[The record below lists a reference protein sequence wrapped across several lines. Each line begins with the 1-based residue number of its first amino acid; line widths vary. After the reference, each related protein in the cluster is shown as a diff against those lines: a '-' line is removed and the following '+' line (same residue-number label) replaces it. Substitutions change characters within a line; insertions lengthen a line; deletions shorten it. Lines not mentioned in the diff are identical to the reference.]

1 MTNNPMNMS
10 TEVSMVAPLEGWL
23 YKFQY
28 WFAQAWKDAG
38 GSVIQDVGMHHKIRA
53 IFGRIFGQSI
63 GSPRGRVI
71 VLGCHRI
78 ESMAWPWCWRY
89 EIVPMMWDLWP
100 ENFNY
105 FIRFLKRNRVK
116 LCFVT
121 ASRNVTKIQAACPD
135 VKVVWVPEGI
145 NAAAYP
151 VGGGLAA
158 RTIDVLNYGRQVSW
172 INEAIESYNFGRP
185 INHVYQRGPEFLF
198 KDFDSLAAGI
208 RDAKM
213 AICYPQCDTNPQR
226 CGDVE
231 TLTQRYWECMLS
243 GTLMIGRAPQ
253 ELIDLCGYNPV
264 ITLGEQPARQIEDV
278 LNHIEDYQELAD
290 RNRAYA
296 EKNADW
302 STRIPIIM
310 DALKG

>member
-1 MTNNPMNMS
+1 MS
-10 TEVSMVAPLEGWL
+10 SDIALVMPSEGDFH
-23 YKFQY
+23 KFQF
-28 WFAQAWKDAG
+28 WFAAAWKDSGAA
-38 GSVIQDVGMHHKIRA
+38 VVRDVKIPHKIRA
-53 IFGRIFGQSI
+53 LM
-63 GSPRGRVI
+63 GRVVGCSLWRYRRKI
-71 VLGCHRI
+71 MILGCHRI

-100 ENFNY
+100 ENFGY
-105 FIRFLKRNRVK
+105 FSRFLKRNRVN

-121 ASRNVTKIQAACPD
+121 ASRNVAKIHEACPD

-145 NAAAYP
+145 SAAAYP
-151 VGGGLAA
+151 VGGRLAA

-172 INEAIESYNFGRP
+172 INEAIESYNFGRA
-185 INHVYQRGPEFLF
+185 INHMYQRGPEFLF

>member
-1 MTNNPMNMS
+1 MS
-10 TEVSMVAPLEGWL
+10 SDISLVMPNEGDFH
-23 YKFQY
+23 KFQF
-28 WFAQAWKDAG
+28 WFATAWKEAG
-38 GSVIQDVGMHHKIRA
+38 ATVVQDVRIPHKLRA
-53 IFGRIFGQSI
+53 FMGRAVGCSLWR
-63 GSPRGRVI
+63 PRGKI
-71 VLGCHRI
+71 MILGCHRI
-78 ESMAWPWCWRY
+78 ESVAWPWCWRY

-100 ENFNY
+100 ENFGY
-105 FIRFLKRNRVK
+105 FVRFLKRNRVK

-121 ASRNVTKIQAACPD
+121 ASRNVAKIRGVCPD

-151 VGGGLAA
+151 VGGRLAA
-158 RTIDVLNYGRQVSW
+158 RMIDVLNYGRQVSW
-172 INEAIESYNFGRP
+172 INKAIESYDFGRK
-185 INHVYQRGPEFLF
+185 INHMYQKGAEFLF

-253 ELIDLCGYNPV
+253 ELLDLCGYNPV
-264 ITLGEQPARQIEDV
+264 ITLGEQPARQIEEI

-302 STRIPIIM
+302 SKRIPIVM
-310 DALKG
+310 EALNNKP